1 MSVHPRVLVID
12 DEPQIH
18 RFLRA
23 ALEADGF
30 EPLRAD
36 SGAEGLREIARTAPD
51 AVVLDLGLPDMDGK
65 QVLLKAREFYLEP
78 IIILSARDRETEKI
92 EALDLGANDYVE
104 KPFGVGELLAR
115 LRAALRQR
123 SHAADPPP
131 TVITTGP
138 LTIDFPRRL
147 VTLGR
152 EMVHLSPK
160 EYDLLAKLALNAG
173 KVMQHRDLLISIWGP
188 AHVNDTQYLRVF
200 IGQLRQKIELDPSEP
215 RIILTEPGVGYR
227 FVTDDMLRITSQR

>member
-1 MSVHPRVLVID
+1 MSIHPRILVID
-12 DEPQIH
+12 DEPQMH

-23 ALEADGF
+23 ALQADGF

-36 SGAEGLREIARTAPD
+36 NGAEGLREIARTVPD

-65 QVLLKAREFYLEP
+65 QVLLRAREFYQEP

-123 SHAADPPP
+123 SHASKPPP
-131 TVITTGP
+131 TVVRAGAV
-138 LTIDFPRRL
+138 TIDLPRRL
-147 VTLGR
+147 VTRG
-152 EMVHLSPK
+152 EEIIHLSPK
-160 EYDLLAKLALNAG
+160 EYDLLTKFALNAG
-173 KVMQHRDLLISIWGP
+173 KVMQHRDLLIAIWGA
-188 AHVNDTQYLRVF
+188 AHAEDTQYLRVF
-200 IGQLRQKIELDPSEP
+200 VGQLRQKIEADPSSP
-215 RIILTEPGVGYR
+215 QIILTEPGIGYR
-227 FVTDDMLRITSQR
+227 FVSDDMLRVAPQA